1 MIGKFLDR
9 RYRIIKVTDSS
20 EVGTT
25 YLAADTHRPG
35 SPQCQVIK
43 MRLPGKSSQI
53 PGSVRAIFQRNA
65 EKIEKLGKH
74 NKIPEL
80 LAYFEENRNLYLIEE
95 FIAGKALSK
104 ELIPGQPWA
113 EKKVIALLQEVLE
126 VLVFIHENGFI
137 HGRIQP
143 HNLIRRESDGQLVLT
158 DFSLD
163 KELNPEIAH
172 CYLSSPTSSNSAKW
186 SCAKKESPVANT
198 VYVPIEQSAG
208 NPRYNSDI
216 YALGTIAL
224 RAVTGLSIVEL
235 ASLKNHKGGINIGD
249 FVTCSVALADIIE
262 KMVRSN
268 FEERYQGAAE
278 VLADFKKIK
287 LNIRVEPPLPTTL
300 TPAMSQQPLKP
311 SQIILLSIAGTVSA
325 LILTAGLIYYWQTQD
340 PARSQELF
348 VRGQQKAEQGDKT
361 GAIADYSQGIS
372 LNATDAEAFY
382 KRANVRYELGA
393 REQAVQDYT
402 QAIQVNPSH
411 SKAIYN
417 RGIARRDLG
426 NKQGAVEDFTQA
438 IRLNPSDVNAYY
450 QRALAYYD
458 LSNNSKAIEDFTQA
472 LRLVPNDPRAYSNR
486 GLARSAAGDKTGAM
500 ADFTQAIQIS
510 PEDAGVYA
518 GRGRSRFNM
527 GDYQGAMT
535 DYTKAIELAPDQA
548 DGYTNRCN
556 TYLSLETYD
565 KAIED
570 CTQAITINP
579 KDEAAYNN
587 RCIAYLNLK
596 QFQKAGQDCSLTI
609 ALNGNNSKAY
619 SNRGLARQGSG
630 DKAGAIADFTQAIRL
645 NPSDALAYSNRGNIY
660 SELKN
665 YTLAVEDFAQSV
677 KLNPNNAG
685 AFYSRGLVRRQ
696 LKDRNGAI
704 DDFQKAATLFLEQGK
719 ADDFQNAQVQINQ
732 LN

>member
-1 MIGKFLDR
+1 MIGKLLDR

-43 MRLPGKSSQI
+43 MRLPGKSSEI
-53 PGSVRAIFQRNA
+53 PESVKAIFQRNA
-65 EKIEKLGKH
+65 EKIERLGKH
-74 NKIPEL
+74 NRIPEL

-104 ELIPGQPWA
+104 ELIPGKPWA
-113 EKKVIALLQEVLE
+113 EKKVFAFLKEVLE
-126 VLVFIHENGFI
+126 VLLFIHENGFI

-143 HNLIRRESDGQLVLT
+143 DNLIRRESDGKWVLT

-163 KELNPEIAH
+163 KELNPEIAD
-172 CYLSSPTSSNSAKW
+172 CYLSLPTSSNSAKW
-186 SCAKKESPVANT
+186 SFAKKQSAVAKT

-216 YALGTIAL
+216 YALGAIAL
-224 RAVTGLSIVEL
+224 CAVTGLSILEL
-235 ASLKNHKGGINIGD
+235 ASLKNHKGEINTGD
-249 FVTCSVALADIIE
+249 RVTCSVALADIIE
-262 KMVRSN
+262 KMVRSD

-278 VLADFKKIK
+278 VLADFQKIRLK
-287 LNIRVEPPLPTTL
+287 IRVEPPLPTTT
-300 TPAMSQQPLKP
+300 TPAMSQPPLKP
-311 SQIILLSIAGTVSA
+311 SQIILLSIAGTISA
-325 LILTAGLIYYWQTQD
+325 LMLTAGLIYYWQTQD

-348 VRGQQKAEQGDKT
+348 VRGQPKVKQEDKT
-361 GAIADYSQGIS
+361 GAIG
-372 LNATDAEAFY
+372 LNASDAEAFY
-382 KRANVRYELGA
+382 KRANVRYDLGA
-393 REQAVQDYT
+393 REQAIQDYT

-411 SKAIYN
+411 SKAIYS
-417 RGIARRDLG
+417 RGLARHDLG
-426 NKQGAVEDFTQA
+426 NKQGAIEDFTQA
-438 IRLNPSDVNAYY
+438 IRLNPSDANAYY

-458 LSNNSKAIEDFTQA
+458 VGDNPKAIEDYTQA
-472 LRLVPNDPRAYSNR
+472 IRLAPNDAKAYSNR

-510 PEDAGVYA
+510 PEDAGVYD
-518 GRGRSRFNM
+518 GRGRSRFNV

-535 DYTKAIELAPDQA
+535 DYTKAIELAPDRA
-548 DGYTNRCN
+548 DAYTNRCN
-556 TYLSLETYD
+556 AYLNLATYD

-570 CTQAITINP
+570 CTKAITLDP
-579 KDEAAYNN
+579 KDEAAYSN
-587 RCIAYLNLK
+587 RCVANLSLK
-596 QFQKAGQDCSLTI
+596 QFQKAGEDCSLTI

-619 SNRGLARQGSG
+619 SDRGLAREGSG

-645 NPSDALAYSNRGNIY
+645 NPSDAIVYSNRGNIY

-665 YTLAVEDFAQSV
+665 YNLAVADFAQSV
-677 KLNPNNAG
+677 KLNPNNAT
-685 AFYSRGLVRRQ
+685 AFYSRGLVRHQ
-696 LKDRNGAI
+696 LQDRNGAI
-704 DDFQKAATLFLEQGK
+704 GDFQKAASLFLEQGK
-719 ADDFQNAQVQINQ
+719 ADDFQNAQLQINQ

>member
-1 MIGKFLDR
+1 MIGQLLDR

-53 PGSVRAIFQRNA
+53 PESVRAIFQRNA

-95 FIAGKALSK
+95 LIAGKALSK
-104 ELIPGQPWA
+104 EFIPGQPWA
-113 EKKVIALLQEVLE
+113 ENKVVALLKEVLE

-143 HNLIRRESDGQLVLT
+143 DNLIRRKSDGQLVLT

-163 KELNPEIAH
+163 KELNPEIAD
-172 CYLSSPTSSNSAKW
+172 CYLSLPTSSNSVKW
-186 SCAKKESPVANT
+186 FFAKKQLAVAKT
-198 VYVPIEQSAG
+198 VYTPIEQSAG

-216 YALGTIAL
+216 YALGAIAL
-224 RAVTGLSIVEL
+224 RAVTGLSTLEL
-235 ASLKNHKGGINIGD
+235 SALKNHKGEINSGD

-262 KMVRSN
+262 KMVRSD
-268 FEERYQGAAE
+268 FEERYQGATE
-278 VLADFKKIK
+278 VLADFKKIRAK
-287 LNIRVEPPLPTTL
+287 IKVEPPLPTTI
-300 TPAMSQQPLKP
+300 TPAMSQPPLKP
-311 SQIILLSIAGTVSA
+311 SQIILFSIAGTFSA

-361 GAIADYSQGIS
+361 GAIADYSQAIS
-372 LNATDAEAFY
+372 LNASDAEAFY
-382 KRANVRYELGA
+382 KRANVRYDLGA

-426 NKQGAVEDFTQA
+426 NQRAALEDFTQAVRLNPSDANAYYQKALANYDLSEYRAAIEDFTQA
-438 IRLNPSDVNAYY
+438 IRLA
-450 QRALAYYD
+450 
-458 LSNNSKAIEDFTQA
+458 
-472 LRLVPNDPRAYSNR
+472 PNDAIAYSNR

-510 PEDAGVYA
+510 PQDAGVYY

-535 DYTKAIELAPDQA
+535 DYTKAIELAPDRA
-548 DGYTNRCN
+548 DAYTNRCN
-556 TYLSLETYD
+556 VYLNLATYD

-587 RCIAYLNLK
+587 RCVAYLNLK

-645 NPSDALAYSNRGNIY
+645 NPSDTLVYSNRGNIY

-704 DDFQKAATLFLEQGK
+704 GDFQKAATLFLEQGK
-719 ADDFQNAQVQINQ
+719 ADDFQDAQVQINEI
-732 LN
+732 N